1 VAAREHSADARKAD
15 ARRSDAPPGA
25 PTPSPR
31 WRWLRR
37 LLPWG
42 SLVLAIVSAVS
53 MDRRPERA
61 RLIAAA
67 AVAGWLA
74 LGVVALL
81 DQMDLARLGRSGAWL
96 ARALRASTA
105 MGAQSLIQLCLF
117 FALPFYVRATAVPEQ
132 YAFVG
137 VLALAAAVT
146 LWTPLCAALLRRPAL
161 ALVLQGTAAF
171 AALGCVLPLVG
182 VSIRWSLVA
191 AAAAIVVGAPF
202 VVTRHRL
209 VATLVTAALLTAA
222 ALGGTARLIPPAP
235 LRFVSGA
242 IGTHLVARALT
253 DARGVFDTP
262 PERLVCLTAIAA
274 PRGLKDRLHHVW
286 RRDGQRRAEAA
297 LEIRGG
303 RAQGFRAW
311 STQRN
316 VAAGA
321 WTCTVETET
330 GQEIGRVAVT
340 VK

>member
-1 VAAREHSADARKAD
+1 VGADGQKAD
-15 ARRSDAPPGA
+15 APLPTPAAPPRD
-25 PTPSPR
+25 R

-74 LGVVALL
+74 LGMVALF
-81 DQMDLARLGRSGAWL
+81 DGMELARLPRFGAWL
-96 ARALRASTA
+96 ARTARASTA

-117 FALPFYVRATAVPEQ
+117 FALPFYVRAAAVPEQ
-132 YAFVG
+132 YGFVA
-137 VLALAAAVT
+137 VLGAAAAVT
-146 LWTPLCAALLRRPAL
+146 LWTPLCAAVLRRPAL
-161 ALVLQGTAAF
+161 ALVLQGAAAF

-182 VSIRWSLVA
+182 VSLRWSLA
-191 AAAAIVVGAPF
+191 AAAGAIVVGAPF

-209 VATLVTAALLTAA
+209 VATMVTAVALAGA
-222 ALGGTARLIPPAP
+222 ALGGAARLIPPAP
-235 LRFVSGA
+235 LRFVSGG
-242 IGTHLVARALT
+242 IGTRVVDRALV
-253 DARGVFDTP
+253 DARDAFDRP
-262 PERLVCLTAIAA
+262 PERLLCLTAIAA
-274 PRGLKDRLHHVW
+274 PRGLKDRLRHVW
-286 RRDGQRRAEAA
+286 RRDGVRRATAA
-297 LEIRGG
+297 LDIRGG

-316 VAAGA
+316 PAPGT

-330 GQEIGRVAVT
+330 GQELGRVTVT
-340 VK
+340 VGSSN

>member
-1 VAAREHSADARKAD
+1 MEHKANERSAEARSRDAEAA
-15 ARRSDAPPGA
+15 
-25 PTPSPR
+25 TPSPR
-31 WRWLRR
+31 WGWLRR

-74 LGVVALL
+74 LGAVALL
-81 DQMDLARLGRSGAWL
+81 DRLDLARLGRSGAWL
-96 ARALRASTA
+96 AKAVRASTA

-117 FALPFYVRATAVPEQ
+117 FSLPFYVRATAVPEQ
-132 YAFVG
+132 YGFVG

-146 LWTPLCAALLRRPAL
+146 LWTPLCSAVLRRPAL
-161 ALVLQGTAAF
+161 ALLLQGTAAF

-182 VSIRWSLVA
+182 VSIRFSLVA
-191 AAAAIVVGAPF
+191 AAAAVVVGAPF

-209 VATLVTAALLTAA
+209 VATLVTAVALTGA
-222 ALGGTARLIPPAP
+222 ALGGAARLIPPAP

-242 IGTHLVARALT
+242 IGTRLVNRALV
-253 DARGVFDTP
+253 DARDAFDAP
-262 PERLVCLTAIAA
+262 VERLVCLTAIAA
-274 PRGLKDRLHHVW
+274 PRGLKDRLRHVW
-286 RRDGQRRAEAA
+286 HRDGQRRAEAA

-311 STQRN
+311 STQRSPT
-316 VAAGA
+316 VGS

-330 GQEIGRVAVT
+330 GQELGRVAVT
-340 VK
+340 VN

>member
-1 VAAREHSADARKAD
+1 MPE
-15 ARRSDAPPGA
+15 PP
-25 PTPSPR
+25 PRVPEPPPR

-74 LGVVALL
+74 LGAVALL
-81 DQMDLARLGRSGAWL
+81 DGLDLTRLGRFGAWL
-96 ARALRASTA
+96 ARVARASTA

-132 YAFVG
+132 YGFVG
-137 VLALAAAVT
+137 VLALAAAAT
-146 LWTPLCAALLRRPAL
+146 LWTPLCAAILRRPPL
-161 ALVLQGTAAF
+161 ALLLQGTAAF

-182 VSIRWSLVA
+182 LSIRWSLVA
-191 AAAAIVVGAPF
+191 AAAAVVVGAPF
-202 VVTRHRL
+202 VVGRRRREAML
-209 VATLVTAALLTAA
+209 FTAAVVTAA
-222 ALGGTARLIPPAP
+222 ALAGAARLIPPAP

-242 IGTHLVARALT
+242 IGTRLLNRALV
-253 DARGVFDTP
+253 DPRDVFDTP
-262 PERLVCLTAIAA
+262 PERLVCWTAIAA
-274 PRGLKDRLHHVW
+274 PRGLKDRLRHVW
-286 RRDGQRRAEAA
+286 RREGQRRTEAA

-316 VAAGA
+316 LAPGK

-340 VK
+340 LK